1 MDVVT
6 HALSGL
12 AIQQLLP
19 RKPQTRWLPIFFM
32 LAACLP
38 DLDILLCTT
47 PQLFLSLH
55 RGISHSIFAVPILA
69 LFLAILAY
77 PLRRK
82 KTFMRLKLG
91 KLWMVFGCCLLVHL
105 WLDAI
110 TTFGTRLFLPFSS
123 YRVRLNANFILDFFL
138 LLPLLGL
145 VAASFFSRTKRRIF
159 GALALCWLV
168 LYPCANMSLARVAER
183 NLVAE
188 LSAQGKEVHK
198 AVLLPD
204 FFTPLY
210 WRAVTIERDPHH
222 GTGAGPGENLVQREY
237 SLGAL
242 GHPRG
247 MPAEYRPLPPEVSMH
262 MAAQSETARDFFN
275 LMLMPVWRPLSERG
289 IKSATLA
296 LSFLP
301 SEEAELPDGTHV
313 LRSLSDEELRALRF
327 LAIDDLRFGSGL
339 ALGRKLLNLREPG
352 DGRSTMPFLLLAVL
366 DAEDTLLLERML
378 LHDMREDT
386 GWKSP
391 VPPEPQSFPR
401 WLLGL
406 D

>member
-12 AIQQLLP
+12 ALQQLLP

-38 DLDILLCTT
+38 DLDILLCWT
-47 PQLFLSLH
+47 PQLFLTLH
-55 RGISHSIFAVPILA
+55 RGVSHSIFAVPVLA
-69 LFLAILAY
+69 FVLAILAY

-82 KTFMRLKLG
+82 RTFTRLKMG
-91 KLWMVFGCCLLVHL
+91 PLWLAFCLCLLLHL

-110 TTFGTRLFLPFSS
+110 TTFGTRVFLPFSS

-145 VAASFFSRTKRRIF
+145 VVASFVGKAKRRVF
-159 GALALCWLV
+159 GAAALAWLV
-168 LYPCANMSLARVAER
+168 LYPCANMGLGRVAES
-183 NLVAE
+183 NLVAD
-188 LSAQGKEVHK
+188 LTARGHEVREV
-198 AVLLPD
+198 VLLPD

-210 WRAVTIERDPHH
+210 WRAITM
-222 GTGAGPGENLVQREY
+222 ENVPEEGIGQYEY
-237 SLGAL
+237 SLSAL
-242 GHPRG
+242 GRPRG
-247 MPAEYRPLPPEVSMH
+247 MPAQYEPLPVEVSRH

-275 LMLMPVWRPLSERG
+275 LMLMPVWRPLSARG
-289 IKSATLA
+289 VKSATLA

-301 SEEAELPDGTHV
+301 GEEDERPDGSHV
-313 LRSLSDEELRALRF
+313 LRSLSDEEVREMRF
-327 LAIDDLRFGSGL
+327 VAIDDLRFGSGL
-339 ALGRKLLNLREPG
+339 ALGRKLLNLRER
-352 DGRSTMPFLLLAVL
+352 DDAKSTKPFLLLAVL
-366 DAEDTLLLERML
+366 DGEDTLLLERML

-391 VPPEPQSFPR
+391 VPPRPQSFGH
-401 WLLGL
+401 WLLGI